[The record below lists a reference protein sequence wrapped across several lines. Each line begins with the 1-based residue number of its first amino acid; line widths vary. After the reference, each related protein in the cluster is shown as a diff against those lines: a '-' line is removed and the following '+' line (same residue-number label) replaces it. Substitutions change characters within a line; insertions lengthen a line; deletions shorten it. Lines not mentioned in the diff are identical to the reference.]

1 MDRGEGRSIEEGM
14 VMEPTMRI
22 MAQEEGTEDDTKT
35 NTMRKT
41 STRTEDGSDDCLN
54 A

>member
-1 MDRGEGRSIEEGM
+1 MDRGEERSIEEDM
-14 VMEPTMRI
+14 VTEPTMRI
-22 MAQEEGTEDDTKT
+22 QEEGTEEDTKT

-41 STRTEDGSDDCLN
+41 STEGNEGSDDCLN